1 MTTFA
6 RSVTLAAILGLAMP
20 ALAQETAP
28 EATQEEAPQ
37 AAQPEVQN
45 APEPYV
51 KETFGDWELRCIKL
65 AEDAPESCQLYQLLK
80 DKQTGN
86 PIMEITLIALPQSK
100 DAPKDQPAPIAG
112 ATVIVPLETLLTQK
126 LNITVDDSD
135 QTRRFDFT
143 FCAEVGCVARIGLT
157 KEDVD
162 AFRRGKVATISVVP
176 VANPNVTVDVELS
189 LNGFTAGFEAVSKAN
204 AAQQ

>member
-1 MTTFA
+1 MTIFV
-6 RSVTLAAILGLAMP
+6 RSVTLAAMMGLALP
-20 ALAQETAP
+20 AIAQEAAP
-28 EATQEEAPQ
+28 ETTQGE
-37 AAQPEVQN
+37 AAQTTPQDAPKV
-45 APEPYV
+45 PEPYV
-51 KETFGDWELRCIKL
+51 KETFGDWELRCVKL
-65 AEDAPESCQLYQLLK
+65 AEDKPESCQLYQLLK

-86 PIMEITLIALPQSK
+86 PIMEITMIALPQAK

-126 LNITVDDSD
+126 LNITVDNSE

-176 VANPNVTVDVELS
+176 VANPNVTVDVDLS